1 MAINTGAT
9 GDQSAPQSQKDAVAP
24 ASVGRAVPR
33 VLIAEDEALIRLDL
47 KEMLVEEGYN
57 VVGEAVDGQE
67 AVELA
72 AQLRPDLVVMDI
84 KMPRMDGIA
93 AAEIIGADK
102 IAPVVLLTAFSQREL
117 VERASQAG
125 AMAYLVKPFQKA
137 DLVPAIEMAL
147 ARFDQMVA
155 LEREVVEVT
164 DRLETRKLIDR
175 AKAMLMNE
183 HKLTEAASFRWI
195 QKTAMERRT
204 TMKAVAQVVI
214 DNMPGKT
221 ST

>member
-1 MAINTGAT
+1 MVEKTGSAT
-9 GDQSAPQSQKDAVAP
+9 GQATSSSKTTGTSPGPEERTA
-24 ASVGRAVPR
+24 PR

-72 AQLRPDLVVMDI
+72 TQLRPDLVVMDI

-93 AAEIIGADK
+93 AAEKIGAQK

-155 LEREVVEVT
+155 LEHEVLEVT

-221 ST
+221 SS

>member
-1 MAINTGAT
+1 MVEKTGSVIGQAT
-9 GDQSAPQSQKDAVAP
+9 SP
-24 ASVGRAVPR
+24 ARPAETSSRPAERPAPR

-72 AQLRPDLVVMDI
+72 AQLRPDLIVMDI

-93 AAEIIGADK
+93 AAEKIGAEK

-117 VERASQAG
+117 VERASKAG

-155 LEREVVEVT
+155 LEHEVLEAT

-221 ST
+221 SP

>member
-1 MAINTGAT
+1 MVEKTGSVTGQAT
-9 GDQSAPQSQKDAVAP
+9 SSARP
-24 ASVGRAVPR
+24 AETSSRPAERPAPR

-72 AQLRPDLVVMDI
+72 AQLRPDLIVMDI

-93 AAEIIGADK
+93 AAEKIGAEK

-117 VERASQAG
+117 VERASKAG

-155 LEREVVEVT
+155 LEHEVLEAT

-175 AKAMLMNE
+175 AKAILMNE

-221 ST
+221 SP

>member
-1 MAINTGAT
+1 MEKTGSVTGQAT
-9 GDQSAPQSQKDAVAP
+9 SSARP
-24 ASVGRAVPR
+24 AETSSRPAERPAPR

-72 AQLRPDLVVMDI
+72 AQLRPDLIVMDI

-93 AAEIIGADK
+93 AAEKIGAEK

-117 VERASQAG
+117 VERASKAG

-155 LEREVVEVT
+155 LEHEVLEAT

-221 ST
+221 SP